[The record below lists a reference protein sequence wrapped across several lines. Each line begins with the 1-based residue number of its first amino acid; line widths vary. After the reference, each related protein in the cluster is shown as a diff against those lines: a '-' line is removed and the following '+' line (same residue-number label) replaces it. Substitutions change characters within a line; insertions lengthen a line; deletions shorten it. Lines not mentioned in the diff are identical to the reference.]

1 MMGDWAYNDCGN
13 EGQIMDYKIT
23 YADEWGREY
32 DVEIKY

>member
-1 MMGDWAYNDCGN
+1 MMGDWVYNDCGN

-23 YADEWGREY
+23 YTDEWGREY